1 MRIRPLAPPPW
12 DALEPLIAESEAEGF
27 RFLRRLRDEH
37 LAGVERFDGPGEV
50 LLGAWDGPVLVAV
63 GGVSRD
69 PYRRGEVAAGRLRH
83 LYVRRA
89 ERRRGVGRRLVAA
102 LHARARRHFAVL
114 RLRTDTARAADFYD
128 ALGYVREPPGGTATH
143 RLDLVPGGEAGS

>member
-12 DALEPLIAESEAEGF
+12 DALEPLIAGSEGEGF
-27 RFLRRLRDEH
+27 RFLLRLRDEH
-37 LAGVERFDGPGEV
+37 LAGVARFDAPGEV
-50 LLGAWDGPVLVAV
+50 LLGAWEGPVLVAV

-69 PYRRGEVAAGRLRH
+69 PYREEAGAGRLRH

-114 RLRTDTARAADFYD
+114 RLRTDTPEAAAFYE

-143 RLDLVPGGEAGS
+143 RLDLFPASVAGR